1 MAQTSGKLKNPKSNM
16 FGVNHMGNNYSRLK
30 QGKIHYA
37 WWIFATCFFVNACVL
52 GIVANT
58 AGIYLQPVSSEFGW
72 PLAKMNFYLTIVQIV
87 MTLTLPIAGYVI
99 PRINI
104 KIAIGVPALL
114 MGSTYAISSL
124 FQSLTVWYIAGVI
137 LGVCY
142 GFLMYIPIPLL
153 INNWFKKHVGTVLGL
168 VVAGASLIA
177 AFTNPIGSMLIAEY
191 GWRFARVVL
200 GVTSLILS
208 LPLIILFL
216 RLKPS
221 DIGLVPYGAEKV
233 TENTKNPAEKEIGVG
248 SRKAFRSLSFYMI
261 FIFSGLLV
269 MTASMLQ
276 QVPGYAVSAG
286 IPATVGATGVS
297 CIMIGGII
305 GKIVLG
311 ALTDRIGFVK
321 TAILASCCGV
331 GGIGLIMLAGNNI
344 PLFLAG
350 ASIFGIAYASIVIIP
365 PMAVRD
371 TFGTKDYSQIYSWIT
386 VANGAFGALTPIG
399 VGLIFDMTGSYRLA
413 WLICLFS
420 YGIVILLTL
429 VTKVSS
435 RKYAPKSKKVV

>member
-1 MAQTSGKLKNPKSNM
+1 MSGQ
-16 FGVNHMGNNYSRLK
+16 FSRLTH
-30 QGKIHYA
+30 GKIHYA
-37 WWIFATCFFVNACVL
+37 WWIFATCFFVNACVM

-58 AGIYLQPVSSEFGW
+58 AGIYLQPVSAEFGW

-87 MTLTLPIAGYVI
+87 MTLTLPIAGYII

-114 MGSTYAISSL
+114 MGGTYALSSL
-124 FQSLTVWYIAGVI
+124 FQSLTAWYIAGIV
-137 LGVCY
+137 LGACY
-142 GFLMYIPIPLL
+142 GFLMYVPIPLL

-177 AFTNPIGSMLIAEY
+177 AFTNPIGSMLIVEH

-208 LPLIILFL
+208 LPLIILVL
-216 RLKPS
+216 RYKPA
-221 DIGLVPYGAEKV
+221 DIGLLPYGAEDKMDS
-233 TENTKNPAEKEIGVG
+233 TEKTAAVEVGIG
-248 SRKAFRSLSFYMI
+248 SKKAFRSLSFITI
-261 FIFSGLLV
+261 FLFSGLLV

-276 QVPGYAVSAG
+276 QVPGYAVSQG

-297 CIMIGGII
+297 FIMLGGII
-305 GKIVLG
+305 GKIILG
-311 ALTDRIGFVK
+311 ALTDKIGFAK
-321 TAILASCCGV
+321 TAILACFC
-331 GGIGLIMLAGNNI
+331 GIGGVALIMSVGSNI

-365 PMAVRD
+365 PMAVRG

-386 VANGAFGALTPIG
+386 VANGAFGAITPIG
-399 VGLIFDMTGSYRLA
+399 VGLIVDMTGSYKLA
-413 WLICLFS
+413 WIICLFS
-420 YGIVILLTL
+420 YGTVILLTL
-429 VTKVSS
+429 LTKVSS
-435 RKYAPKSKKVV
+435 RSYAPNFKNPA